1 MKITT
6 NGIETHYTLDGPAG
20 APVVTLSHS
29 LATDLSMWDPQMDVL
44 RARYRVLRYD
54 TRGHGGTE
62 APATAYT
69 LDQLADDASA
79 LLKALGIAKTH
90 WCGLSMGGMIGQTLA
105 LKRPEL
111 FASLSLCDTSSRI
124 PTEAKPLW
132 ADRIKT
138 AESQGMEP
146 LVEPTL
152 GRWLTAPF
160 RERRKDVV
168 DLVATMIRS
177 TPPRGYAGCCHAIS
191 ALDLTDRI
199 SAISIP
205 TLIVVG
211 EDDQGTP
218 VAASRVMHER
228 INGSDLVIIPSA
240 AHLSNLEQPA
250 AFTAAVTGFPRQTLL
265 RILVLRGLPS
275 GSGERS

>member
-1 MKITT
+1 MKIRA
-6 NGIETHYTLDGPAG
+6 NGIETHYTLDGPAN

-29 LATDLSMWDPQMDVL
+29 LATDLSMWDPQMAAL

-54 TRGHGGTE
+54 TRGHGGTD
-62 APATAYT
+62 APAAAYT
-69 LDQLADDASA
+69 LDELADDASE

-105 LKRPEL
+105 LKRPDL

-124 PTEAKPLW
+124 PAEAKPLW
-132 ADRIKT
+132 ADRVKT
-138 AESQGMEP
+138 AQSAGMEP

-168 DLVATMIRS
+168 GQVATMIRS
-177 TPPRGYAGCCHAIS
+177 TPPQGYAGCCHAIS

-199 SAISIP
+199 SAISMP

-211 EDDQGTP
+211 EEDQGTP
-218 VAASRVMHER
+218 VAASKVMNER
-228 INGSDLVIIPSA
+228 IKGSELVIIPSA
-240 AHLSNLEQPA
+240 AHLSNLEQPE
-250 AFTAAVTGFPRQTLL
+250 AFTAALTKFLDKNA
-265 RILVLRGLPS
+265 
-275 GSGERS
+275 